1 MGVPRRRGAAVPSC
15 AANTPVTGSTN
26 ASLQNAIAN
35 AGAAAKRTIGP
46 AYVVARTATRS
57 TRRGDMGA
65 KPHPPT
71 PSPQCG
77 VLTPLPPLR
86 RAERGAC
93 KVESGCSPCGAA
105 PNCALD
111 APFLAADVPHVDPR
125 PHGRGHA
132 PGPTALRLRPARRL
146 DDAVRRAPHHHSS
159 DPGSCAAHATA
170 AARRRAAGARGGGHA
185 ATEARHHPH
194 AAAAAGPARER
205 AGPAPPPPCRAAG
218 GP

>member
-26 ASLQNAIAN
+26 ASLQKAIAN
-35 AGAAAKRTIGP
+35 AGAVAKRTIGP

-77 VLTPLPPLR
+77 VLTPLPVR
-86 RAERGAC
+86 RGGARR
-93 KVESGCSPCGAA
+93 VESGCSPSRAA

-132 PGPTALRLRPARRL
+132 PGPTALRLRSARRL
-146 DDAVRRAPHHHSS
+146 DDAVPRA
-159 DPGSCAAHATA
+159 
-170 AARRRAAGARGGGHA
+170 
-185 ATEARHHPH
+185 
-194 AAAAAGPARER
+194 
-205 AGPAPPPPCRAAG
+205 
-218 GP
+218 

>member
-1 MGVPRRRGAAVPSC
+1 MGVPRRRGAACCAPALPALPSC

-35 AGAAAKRTIGP
+35 AGAVAKRTIGP

-77 VLTPLPPLR
+77 VLTPRPPLR
-86 RAERGAC
+86 KCGEGERTGELGCPPSRAT
-93 KVESGCSPCGAA
+93 

-111 APFLAADVPHVDPR
+111 ALFLAADVPHVDPH
-125 PHGRGHA
+125 PHGRGRP
-132 PGPTALRLRPARRL
+132 PGPTALRLRPAR
-146 DDAVRRAPHHHSS
+146 
-159 DPGSCAAHATA
+159 
-170 AARRRAAGARGGGHA
+170 
-185 ATEARHHPH
+185 
-194 AAAAAGPARER
+194 
-205 AGPAPPPPCRAAG
+205 
-218 GP
+218 